1 MTCLFSNEQLSRQE
15 FTAARLSAAISKKI
29 HCPLC
34 VLQVGRF
41 VARYCDARW
50 RGREDHSA
58 DFARLSAAISKKS
71 TTCCVCCR
79 SADSL
84 RSAAT
89 PDGADAEI
97 AERISLGMVRSSG
110 GKDDTPAPL
119 RMHCVRRLMLQL
131 IRATRPSEQWAAPI
145 RHDHL
150 AGSTDE
156 TSASLRM
163 HGARTSDASAHHGST
178 PLRAASCHRSGS
190 HVTGARTR
198 LQLLSECTVLA
209 RLMLRVIT
217 AAHPLTS
224 ERIS

>member
-1 MTCLFSNEQLSRQE
+1 MCCR
-15 FTAARLSAAISKKI
+15 
-29 HCPLC
+29 
-34 VLQVGRF
+34 
-41 VARYCDARW
+41 
-50 RGREDHSA
+50 SA
-58 DFARLSAAISKKS
+58 DSLRGTATPDGADAKTTQRISPASQQPFQKNPLPVV
-71 TTCCVCCR
+71 CVCCR

-163 HGARTSDASAHHGST
+163 HGARTSDASAHHGS
-178 PLRAASCHRSGS
+178 PSLRSVSCHRSGS

-209 RLMLRVIT
+209 RLMLHVIT